1 MNEVAASIQTWL
13 KEIEDAL
20 GGRLLRW
27 HAAHAGWAIEAGELV
42 AVARTAGKRLRPR
55 FMFIVN
61 GMCGGAY
68 GPAIRDAA
76 EALELYHCSSL
87 LFDDV
92 QDNART
98 RRGEPAHYMTYSVSA
113 TLSLCVMLSRHV
125 NLLLLESEALKPAER
140 LWILQRFTRAQLATG
155 LGQMAETVCVRDEVL
170 DLPIEKYWRTVQNK
184 TASLFAFAAEAGAY
198 LGSGGDETVAAA
210 YRDMGDQLGIL
221 FQLVDDYADLFL
233 PDNEGKPRCQ
243 DIREAKRT
251 LFFLHARKTLPAD
264 RLHEFDRLCLL
275 ATRNEDQVQWM
286 LRQMRE
292 SGAPEAGRGH
302 VRRLAGEV
310 QAKIDGLARQYSV
323 HQAYEQ
329 ELRALVD
336 EICRGLA

>member
-1 MNEVAASIQTWL
+1 MNDTSRDIQNWL
-13 KEIEDAL
+13 LEIESAL
-20 GGRLLRW
+20 RGRLLRW
-27 HAAHAGWAIEAGELV
+27 HTAHAGWAIDPVELV

-55 FMFIVN
+55 VMFIVN
-61 GMCGGAY
+61 GICGGTY

-155 LGQMAETVCVRDEVL
+155 LGQMAETVCIRDEVL
-170 DLPIEKYWRTVQNK
+170 DLPIETYWRTIQNK

-251 LFFLHARKTLPAD
+251 LFFLHARQTLPAKE
-264 RLHEFDRLCLL
+264 RQELDRLCLL
-275 ATRNEDQVQWM
+275 AERTEDQVQWI
-286 LRQMRE
+286 LQKLRE
-292 SGAPEAGRGH
+292 SGAQEAGREH

-310 QAKIDGLARQYSV
+310 QAKINGLARQFTSNPGF
-323 HQAYEQ
+323 EQ
-329 ELRALVD
+329 ELRALVA
-336 EICRGLA
+336 EICRGIA